1 MAWHKQHK
9 ENSKDRILTSAAE
22 LFTRHGFSAVSI
34 DQVMT
39 NTELTRGAFYA
50 HFSSKS
56 DLYAQAIG
64 KAVNLAQNELL
75 SGCSNDLT
83 QMSQHYLS
91 IQHRDEALQVPCPLA
106 CLVSDINQQNQKV
119 KNAYTKIFADFV
131 NCAEKQT
138 KDKNTAL
145 QSIVFMVG
153 GMALAKAVNDE
164 SLSKDLLIACQ
175 QGISNLL
182 KQAATNVIV

>member
-64 KAVNLAQNELL
+64 KAVNLAKNELL
-75 SGCSNDLT
+75 LGCSNDLK
-83 QMSQHYLS
+83 QMSQRYLS
-91 IQHRDEALQVPCPLA
+91 IQHRDEALQAPCPLA
-106 CLVSDINQQNQKV
+106 CLVSDINQQNQQV
-119 KNAYTKIFADFV
+119 KTAYTKVLSGFV
-131 NCAEKQT
+131 NYTDKHTQ
-138 KDKNTAL
+138 DKNTAL
-145 QSIVFMVG
+145 QSIVLMVG

-164 SLSKDLLIACQ
+164 ELSKDLLLACQ
-175 QGISNLL
+175 QGVSNLL
-182 KQAATNVIV
+182 KEAAINVTI